1 MRAVAFG
8 IVAGLTAA
16 FAGKH
21 LLSAWLV
28 GIAPNDLASYGVA
41 LVVVTG
47 VGLAATS
54 VPARQASRIDPAI
67 APHAE

>member
-8 IVAGLTAA
+8 IVAGAAVA

-28 GIAPNDLASYGVA
+28 GIGPNDLASYGVA
-41 LVVVTG
+41 LLVVTG
-47 VGLAATS
+47 VSLAAS
-54 VPARQASRIDPAI
+54 YFPARQASRTDPAV
-67 APHAE
+67 ALRAE